1 MKVFRFILIV
11 CVCGLFSA
19 YAGEK
24 SEAPGYE
31 FKGQHFLASYCDC
44 DHEALVDLKALEQ
57 AMLSSAE
64 KSGATVLKS
73 ASWEFL
79 PENGFTMV
87 ILISES
93 HASIHTYPEFNA
105 CFVDLFT
112 CGEKCSSEYFDQ
124 ALRSYLHPKSVNGRT
139 LIRTTEITE
148 KTCSLKTDK
157 MPADSSRCSY

>member
-1 MKVFRFILIV
+1 MKIMRLILV
-11 CVCGLFSA
+11 LCAWGFFSG
-19 YAGEK
+19 YAEEP
-24 SEAPGYE
+24 SFQ

-44 DHEALVDLKALEQ
+44 DHEALINLKALEQ
-57 AMLSSAE
+57 AMLASAE
-64 KSGATVLKS
+64 KSGATILKS

-87 ILISES
+87 ILLSES

-124 ALRSYLHPKSVNGRT
+124 ALRSYLKPQSVTSRT
-139 LIRTTEITE
+139 LIRTKEIAD
-148 KTCSLKTDK
+148 KPCSLKIDK
-157 MPADSSRCSY
+157 MPADSLPCN